1 MGVVDESLTL
11 VGQPATVDY
20 PAPPKNVLASELL
33 LWDAVRPQLVA
44 YTNCSLLLVVYNLH
58 SILLRS
64 AKYLTRKPP
73 ETMDFSSEPD
83 EILQARR
90 LAGILG
96 PYGNTKSPKS
106 ILIINPNSNEHM
118 TQGLVKMVEDL
129 STTLSFATSIY
140 FYTGPQPCV
149 YSINNEVEAGMTRD
163 IIYENWFKAE
173 ESYFKTPK
181 FDGYLVA
188 CYSAHPLVSLL
199 RQEYPSRHV
208 SGILEASIW
217 TALSMGTC
225 WPGDKNSKFGI
236 VTTGTYWEEA
246 LSEAVRDLLTNNV
259 LAPLNDQAN
268 ASLGRFKGVQSTGLN
283 GDELHAADAAVV
295 RDKMMSATKRLVK
308 DRDVRTVIL
317 GCAGMSGLESIVEE
331 ALIEELGEDKAKD
344 VYVLD
349 GVCSGVG
356 LLENLIRTCPRKRL
370 S

>member
-1 MGVVDESLTL
+1 MAFISHS
-11 VGQPATVDY
+11 P
-20 PAPPKNVLASELL
+20 LL
-33 LWDAVRPQLVA
+33 YSTEKFHLE
-44 YTNCSLLLVVYNLH
+44 T
-58 SILLRS
+58 
-64 AKYLTRKPP
+64 P
-73 ETMDFSSEPD
+73 ETMEFSSEQD

-96 PYGNTKSPKS
+96 PYGNTKSSKS

-129 STTLSFATSIY
+129 SKILSFATSIY

-149 YSINNEVEAGMTRD
+149 YSINNEAEAGLTKD

-173 ESYFKTPK
+173 ESYFKMPK

-188 CYSAHPLVSLL
+188 CYSAHPLVSTL

-208 SGILEASIW
+208 IGILEASIW
-217 TALSMGTC
+217 TALSMGTY
-225 WPGDKNSKFGI
+225 WPGEQNSKFGI

-246 LSEAVRDLLTNNV
+246 LSEAVRDLITNN
-259 LAPLNDQAN
+259 ASTPLNDQVN
-268 ASLGRFKGVQSTGLN
+268 ASLSRFKGVQSTGLN
-283 GDELHAADAAVV
+283 GNELHAADAAVV
-295 RDKMMSATKRLVK
+295 REKMMSATKMLVK

-317 GCAGMSGLESIVEE
+317 GCAGMTGLESLVEE
-331 ALIEELGEDKAKD
+331 ALIEELGEKKAKD

-356 LLENLIRTCPRKRL
+356 LLENLIRTCPRKP
-370 S
+370 